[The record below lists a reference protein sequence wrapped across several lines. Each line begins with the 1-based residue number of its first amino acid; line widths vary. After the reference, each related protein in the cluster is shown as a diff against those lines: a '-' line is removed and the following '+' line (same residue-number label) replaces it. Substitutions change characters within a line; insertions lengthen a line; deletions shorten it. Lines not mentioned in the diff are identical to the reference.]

1 MSAEKIPIQNIYFL
15 LCYAW
20 NHLQEKQFARVRSE
34 DCHKIWDLMAKVLA
48 SSSLQL
54 FKRGL
59 HRSYVLRR
67 ELRVR
72 PKGKILVAE
81 DVRSPNL
88 GMIAKHCEFDELDS
102 NILPNQIIGTTIKNL
117 LRNKALK
124 REIRSN
130 LKGAYSNWK
139 HFDKVALNSSMFRR
153 VTIHRNMRHY
163 RFALN
168 ICELIYQ
175 QSLPKRE
182 EGGIQFRDFLRN
194 ETCMGLLFEQFVRNF
209 LKQEQ
214 QFYQVSSRKVDW
226 DVDKDQSTEAGL
238 KLLPSMQTDI
248 VLQNSDE
255 KVIIDCKFYK
265 KAFQRH
271 HDTRKFISNH
281 LYQLFTYIKNQ
292 ARKPGWKDVSGMLLY
307 PTVDYTIDE
316 YITIQGHQIRVA
328 TIDLNQRWSKISN
341 DLKKLILGKSGGTK
355 GNRC

>member
-20 NHLQEKQFARVRSE
+20 NHLQEKKFAQVRSE

-48 SSSLQL
+48 SSSIQL

-102 NILPNQIIGTTIKNL
+102 NILPNQIIRSTIENL
-117 LRNKALK
+117 LRNGKLRKEIYGQLKKAH
-124 REIRSN
+124 
-130 LKGAYSNWK
+130 SNWK
-139 HFDKVALNSSMFRR
+139 QIDKVALNSGMFRR

-175 QSLPKRE
+175 QSVPNRE
-182 EGGIQFRDFLRN
+182 EGGIQFRDFLRD
-194 ETCMGLLFEQFVRNF
+194 ETRMGMLFEQFVRNF

-214 QFYQVSSRKVDW
+214 QDYQVSAPKVDW
-226 DVDKDQSTEAGL
+226 DLNEDQSTKAGL
-238 KLLPSMQTDI
+238 KLLPNMQTDI
-248 VLQNSDE
+248 VLQNSHE
-255 KVIIDCKFYK
+255 RVIIDCKFYK
-265 KAFQRH
+265 NAFQKH
-271 HDTRKFISNH
+271 HDTRKFISGN

-292 ARKPGWKDVSGMLLY
+292 ARKPCWENVRGMLLY

-328 TIDLNQRWSKISN
+328 TIDLNQEWSNISK
-341 DLKKLILGKSGGTK
+341 DLLNLFRETP
-355 GNRC
+355 

>member
-20 NHLQEKQFARVRSE
+20 NHLQEKQFVQVRSE

-48 SSSLQL
+48 SSSIQL

-59 HRSYVLRR
+59 HRNYVLRR

-81 DVRSPNL
+81 DVRSPHL

-102 NILPNQIIGTTIKNL
+102 NILPNQIISSTIRNL
-117 LRNKALK
+117 LRHEELNG
-124 REIRSN
+124 EIRGQ

-139 HFDKVALNSSMFRR
+139 DFDKVALNSSMFRR

-175 QSLPKRE
+175 QSLPNRE
-182 EGGIQFRDFLRN
+182 EGGIHFRDFLRD
-194 ETCMGLLFEQFVRNF
+194 ETCMGLLFEQFVKNF

-214 QFYQVSSRKVDW
+214 QVYRVSAPKVDW
-226 DVDKDQSTEAGL
+226 DINEDQSTEAGL

-248 VLQNSDE
+248 VLQNSNE

-265 KAFQRH
+265 NAFQH
-271 HDTRKFISNH
+271 HYDTRKFISDH

-292 ARKPGWKDVSGMLLY
+292 ARRPGWESVRGMLLY
-307 PTVDYTIDE
+307 PTVDYAIDE
-316 YITIQGHQIRVA
+316 HITIQGHQIRIA
-328 TIDLNQRWSKISN
+328 AIDLNQEWSKISQ
-341 DLKKLILGKSGGTK
+341 DLLKLVH
-355 GNRC
+355 

>member
-20 NHLQEKQFARVRSE
+20 NHLQEKKFAQVRSE

-48 SSSLQL
+48 SSSIQL

-102 NILPNQIIGTTIKNL
+102 NILPNQIIGSTIRNL
-117 LRNKALK
+117 LRNGKLGKKIYRDLK
-124 REIRSN
+124 RAH
-130 LKGAYSNWK
+130 LNWK
-139 HFDKVALNSSMFRR
+139 QIDKVALNSGMFRR

-175 QSLPKRE
+175 QSVPNRE
-182 EGGIQFRDFLRN
+182 EGGIQFRDFLRD
-194 ETCMGLLFEQFVRNF
+194 EARMGMLFEQFVRNF
-209 LKQEQ
+209 LIQEQ
-214 QFYQVSSRKVDW
+214 QDYRVSALKVDW
-226 DVDKDQSTEAGL
+226 DVNEDQSTKAGV

-248 VLQNSDE
+248 VLQNSNGR
-255 KVIIDCKFYK
+255 VIIDCKFYK
-265 KAFQRH
+265 NAFQKH
-271 HDTRKFISNH
+271 HDTRKFISGN

-292 ARKPGWKDVSGMLLY
+292 AGKPGWENVRGMLLY

-328 TIDLNQRWSKISN
+328 TIDLNQEWSNISN
-341 DLKKLILGKSGGTK
+341 DLLNLFRKTP
-355 GNRC
+355 